1 MKNDEK
7 SSFFKLVSSDHM
19 VVMDVS
25 GYVLESLNTYL
36 DHLNTSA
43 YTYSNVIHHPIRDNE
58 LSKFSILGQFSIILT
73 QFVSN
78 FT

>member
-7 SSFFKLVSSDHM
+7 SSFFKFVSSDHM

-36 DHLNTSA
+36 YPLHTSVC
-43 YTYSNVIHHPIRDNE
+43 TYRNVIHHPIRDNE